1 MSQNPSLLDP
11 TTRVETRPPMSLA
24 ARLLNVFAVPGE
36 VFSELK
42 TAAPSVSNWLVPG
55 VFGAIVGAISV
66 FILLSQ
72 PTVQKQLHDSQS
84 RLLERAVK
92 AGHLTEQDRIVAQIF
107 TGRTAMKA
115 WAVAGAIAGSFVSV
129 LWWGFILWVLG
140 RALLKVPLAF
150 NKTLEV
156 AGLSMM
162 IDVLGCMVAL
172 LLLPQ
177 VGSLSIKDLENSG
190 KGHLFAAA
198 TSIFAFW
205 VVGVRSLGLAKLA
218 DVPYLRAAW
227 LVVGCWILQQ
237 SLLVLTGLG
246 QLAS

>member
-1 MSQNPSLLDP
+1 
-11 TTRVETRPPMSLA
+11 MSLA
-24 ARLLNVFAVPGE
+24 ARLLNIVAVPGE

-72 PTVQKQLHDSQS
+72 PAIQKQLHDSQS
-84 RLLERAVK
+84 RLLEKAAK
-92 AGHLTEQDRIVAQIF
+92 AGHLTEQDRTVAQII
-107 TGRTAMKA
+107 TGSTAMKVWA
-115 WAVAGAIAGSFVSV
+115 VIGAVAGSFGS
-129 LWWGFILWVLG
+129 LLMWGFILCVLG
-140 RALLKVPLAF
+140 RALLKVPLTF
-150 NKTLEV
+150 SKTLEV

-162 IDVLGCMVAL
+162 IDVLGGMVAL
-172 LLLPQ
+172 LLLTQ
-177 VGSLSIKDLENSG
+177 LGGIKDLESAR
-190 KGHLFAAA
+190 KSHLFAATA
-198 TSIFAFW
+198 SMFAFW
-205 VVGVRSLGLAKLA
+205 VVAVRSLGLAKLA

-227 LVVGCWILQQ
+227 LVVGCWILEQ